1 MKLREN
7 TKLLDMDVKQR
18 NMKISH
24 ASALVDKNSTTATVK
39 RSSIDTVE
47 REAKLTNNVRVEME
61 NTNSNEILSE
71 NRKKKAYDM
80 ARHVQYLKDELED

>member
-1 MKLREN
+1 MKPEHKNTLKVVSVVVREFQSETVAMKLREN

-18 NMKISH
+18 NLKISH

-47 REAKLTNNVRVEME
+47 REAKLTKDVRMAMK
-61 NTNSNEILSE
+61 NANSN
-71 NRKKKAYDM
+71 
-80 ARHVQYLKDELED
+80 